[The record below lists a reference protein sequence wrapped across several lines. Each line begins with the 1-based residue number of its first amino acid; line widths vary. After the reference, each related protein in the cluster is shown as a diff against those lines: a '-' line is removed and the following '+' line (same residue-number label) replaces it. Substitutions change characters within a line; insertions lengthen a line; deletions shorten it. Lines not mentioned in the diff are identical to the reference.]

1 MIQSEAGLNQT
12 MEQLDRMYRVVEE
25 LRRRMGETNPAQF
38 HLFAEGP
45 VDEIHKLR
53 REIDEYLGIPSS
65 SAGEVEASAAVGAER
80 G

>member
-1 MIQSEAGLNQT
+1 MIQSEAGLKQT

-25 LRRRMGETNPAQF
+25 LRRRMGETSPAQF

-53 REIDEYLGIPSS
+53 REIDEYLGIPGVELEAGGSG
-65 SAGEVEASAAVGAER
+65 SAVTVG
-80 G
+80 